1 MPARLAV
8 LVDWHAGRRAC
19 VSAALAASGCAVHS
33 CADLAALASDSA
45 RVHPDL
51 VIVAFESRS
60 AAAALAATDA
70 LRARDRCVPIV
81 FIVAGGS
88 EDLAIAAIR
97 AGVTDYVRDPVD
109 ADTLTTAVR
118 RYLETTAPRSSTAL
132 SKPPPGALAALIGS
146 SGCMQEVSD
155 HLAHLARSE
164 ATVLITGETGT
175 GKELVARLIH
185 DGSDRRRG
193 PFVSVNCAAVPDTL
207 LESELF
213 GYESGAFTGAG
224 HSRDGLL
231 QQANRGTIF
240 LDEVGDLTAQAQP
253 KILRAIEAREVQRVG
268 GRRPDKLDVR
278 IVCATNQDL
287 ESAVED
293 GRFRK
298 DLYFR
303 LNVARIHLPPLRERA
318 SDIVPLL
325 DHYLHL
331 LNRGRGAKPVELS
344 GDAVAALQAYSWPGN
359 VRELKNLVEAI
370 LVRPPAGSVGVRD
383 LPDDFRRRLQRVCD
397 LPATERRRLI
407 DALLT
412 AKWNKSKAATMLRC
426 SRMTLYRKMAK
437 DSVLTSDDVHGVSH
451 PVVTRA
457 ARKPA
462 Q

>member
-8 LVDWHAGRRAC
+8 IVDSNAGRHAC
-19 VSAALAASGCAVHS
+19 VSATLTAAGCAVHS

-45 RVHPDL
+45 RVEPDL
-51 VIVAFESRS
+51 VIVAFESGT
-60 AAAALAATDA
+60 AAAALAATAA
-70 LRARDRCVPIV
+70 LRARDRRVPIV
-81 FIVAGGS
+81 VIVAGGS
-88 EDLAIAAIR
+88 EDIAIAALR

-109 ADTLTTAVR
+109 PDALTTTVR
-118 RYLETTAPRSSTAL
+118 RCLETAAARSATGFAKLPRAPAAFI
-132 SKPPPGALAALIGS
+132 GAS
-146 SGCMQEVSD
+146 RPMQEVSD
-155 HLAHLARSE
+155 YLAHLARSE
-164 ATVLITGETGT
+164 ATVLVTGETGT

-185 DGSDRRRG
+185 DGRDRCRR
-193 PFVSVNCAAVPDTL
+193 PFVSLNSAGVPDTL

-213 GYESGAFTGAG
+213 GYEKGAFTGAG

-231 QQANRGTIF
+231 QANRGTIF

-287 ESAVED
+287 ESAVEE

-303 LNVARIHLPPLRERA
+303 LNVARVHLPPLRERV

-325 DHYLHL
+325 DHYLHA
-331 LNRGRGAKPVELS
+331 LNRGRGARRVELG
-344 GDAVAALQAYSWPGN
+344 GDTVAALQGYSWPGN

-370 LVRPPAGSVGVRD
+370 LVRPPAASVGVRD
-383 LPDDFRRRLQRVCD
+383 LPEDFRRRLQRVCD
-397 LPATERRRLI
+397 LPAEERRRLI
-407 DALLT
+407 DALLI

-437 DSVLTSDDVHGVSH
+437 YSVLTSDDVHGVSH
-451 PVVTRA
+451 PAVTGVV
-457 ARKPA
+457 RKSAP
-462 Q
+462 